1 MGNIF
6 KYSNVGGFKTTTHYP
21 DMLAGNTVWN
31 PYSPTGAYDALATV
45 TVPSG
50 GASSITFSGIPSTY
64 THLQIRYSTRTTG
77 SGTNYGSNWVLNGDT
92 GANYSW
98 HYIYADGSTTTA
110 GGGANTTAA
119 SIGQDAGGGI
129 TANVYAA
136 GILDILDYSN
146 INKYKTLRLL
156 NGFDANGSGFIL
168 PYSANWRSTS
178 AINSISV
185 SNGSTYAANSTFSLY
200 GVR

>member
-64 THLQIRYSTRTTG
+64 THLQLRSSVL
-77 SGTNYGSNWVLNGDT
+77 SGAVDNLDMNFNGDST
-92 GANYSW
+92 GANYVRHW
-98 HYIYADGSTTTA
+98 LWGDGSSAQATGNTNMGTA
-110 GGGANTTAA
+110 QFGFGGGSSTTPTAV
-119 SIGQDAGGGI
+119 I
-129 TANVYAA
+129 T
-136 GILDILDYSN
+136 DILDYASSN
-146 INKYKTLRLL
+146 KNKVLRSI
-156 NGFDANGSGFIL
+156 GGYDFNGSGRIQFQ
-168 PYSANWRSTS
+168 SAGWFSTS
-178 AINSISV
+178 PITSFVIKNDGGG
-185 SNGSTYAANSTFSLY
+185 NFSAGTSFALY
-200 GVR
+200 GVK